1 MSRLAVGRILL
12 LLVGL
17 TLTIGFTALQPPNGL
32 VWLLGCGIGVVL
44 VHHRFG
50 FSSAYRRLLQD
61 RDAAGFYPQLL
72 LLAVLLPGSA
82 AAIALAAPLGLTLK
96 LSRTSISL
104 PFLLGAFLFGIG
116 MQMARGCGC
125 GTLASAAR
133 PGPGFLLTLAGL
145 TGGVFLGTLHR
156 PAWASLGLPALPPL
170 VWLDWMPLPA
180 ALLIQW
186 LVAAAVLVAAWRWS
200 GRGPDP
206 RSADGRSPY
215 VGALWLA
222 VLPLGLLLVT
232 GEPWKVLWGLG
243 IAAAHLAQG
252 LGWDPQTAPFWSAG
266 SRPMLLSTPLQLL
279 RQDAVVVD
287 LGLIFGAAS
296 TGLWHGRFRWEPL
309 TMSWPSVLERAAGGV
324 LMGYG
329 GFLASGCNVNGF
341 LGGVISFGLHG
352 WVWLAVAL
360 CGSFLALRWRN
371 PPRRFLPGG

>member
-1 MSRLAVGRILL
+1 LSRPVVGRSLVL
-12 LLVGL
+12 FVGL
-17 TLTIGFTALQPPNGL
+17 ALTIGFTVIEPPNGL
-32 VWLLGCGIGVVL
+32 VWLIGCGIGVVL

-72 LLAVLLPGSA
+72 LLAVLLPASA
-82 AAIALAAPLGLTLK
+82 AAIAFAAPLGLTLK

-125 GTLASAAR
+125 GTLASASR

-145 TGGVFLGTLHR
+145 MGGVFLGSLHR
-156 PAWASLGLPALPPL
+156 PVWASLGLPALPPL
-170 VWLDWMPLPA
+170 VWLDVMPLLV

-186 LVAAAVLVAAWRWS
+186 LVVAALLVAAWRWS
-200 GRGPDP
+200 GLGPNP
-206 RSADGRSPY
+206 GTTDGRRPY
-215 VGALWLA
+215 GALWLA
-222 VLPLGLLLVT
+222 VFALGLLLVT

-243 IAAAHLAQG
+243 IAAAHLAQA
-252 LGWDPQTAPFWSAG
+252 LGWDPQTAPFWAAG
-266 SRPMLLSTPLQLL
+266 SRPLVLSSPLELL

-296 TGLWHGRFRWEPL
+296 TGLWQGDFSWEPF
-309 TMSWPSVLERAAGGV
+309 TMSWPSALARAAGGL

-352 WVWLAVAL
+352 WAWLGAAL
-360 CGSFLALRWRN
+360 AGSFLALRWRN
-371 PPRRFLPGG
+371 PPRKFFPGG